1 MEWRRQGLRRGRNDD
16 DDNFASPYLYPYQHS
31 LSRRRKPVI
40 PAVMPTYGRW
50 DVAAERGEGCY
61 LYATDGRKFLDFTS
75 GIAVTSLGH
84 CHPHLIEAVTEQ
96 AGKLWHVS
104 NLFQIPGQQ
113 RLAERLVANSFAD
126 TVFFNNSGAEAVELS
141 IKVARKY
148 QSHVGHPERYR
159 VIGCQGSFHGRS
171 FATLAAAGAEAYLR
185 GFGPVMDGFDHV
197 AFNNLNEMR
206 AAITDH
212 TAAILV
218 EPVQGEGGVRAPSSD
233 YLRGLRAICDEY
245 GLVLVYDEVQSGM
258 GRTGKLFAH
267 EWAGVAPDIMAVA
280 KALGNGFPIGACL
293 ATEKAAGG
301 MVAGTHGSTFG
312 GNPMAVAAGNAVMDV
327 MLDPGFFGRVDRVAR
342 LLWGKLEALVGTYP
356 KLFAELRGSGLL
368 LGIRCQPALTAG
380 DFVAKLRAEG
390 LLCLTAGDNVL
401 RILPPLVVSE
411 REIEEGMAVLDKVAR
426 EWPQA

>member
-1 MEWRRQGLRRGRNDD
+1 
-16 DDNFASPYLYPYQHS
+16 
-31 LSRRRKPVI
+31 
-40 PAVMPTYGRW
+40 MPTYGRW
-50 DVAAERGEGCY
+50 DVAVDRGEGCY

-84 CHPHLIEAVTEQ
+84 CHPHLIAAVTAQ
-96 AGKLWHVS
+96 AQKLWHVS

-148 QSHVGHPERYR
+148 QSTTGHPERWR
-159 VIGCQGSFHGRS
+159 IIGCHGSFHGRS
-171 FATLAAAGAEAYLR
+171 FATLAAAGAEAYLK
-185 GFGPVMDGFDHV
+185 GFGPPMEGFDHV

-206 AAITDH
+206 AAITDE

-233 YLRGLRAICDEY
+233 YLKGLRAICHEY
-245 GLVLVYDEVQSGM
+245 GLLLVYDEVQSGM

-267 EWAGVAPDIMAVA
+267 EWAGVAPDVMAIA
-280 KALGNGFPIGACL
+280 KALGNGFPVAACM
-293 ATEKAAGG
+293 ASEKAAVG

-312 GNPMAVAAGNAVMDV
+312 GNPLAVAAGNAVMDV
-327 MLDPGFFGRVDRVAR
+327 MLEPGFFERTQRAAQ
-342 LLWGKLEALVGTYP
+342 LLWGKLEALVGAHP
-356 KLFAELRGSGLL
+356 KLFAELRGSGFLV
-368 LGIRCQPALTAG
+368 GIRCQPTLTAG

-390 LLCLTAGDNVL
+390 LLCLTAGENVL
-401 RILPPLVVSE
+401 RILPPLVVSDV
-411 REIEEGMAVLDKVAR
+411 EISEGLGIIDKVAR
-426 EWPQA
+426 QWPAS

>member
-1 MEWRRQGLRRGRNDD
+1 
-16 DDNFASPYLYPYQHS
+16 
-31 LSRRRKPVI
+31 
-40 PAVMPTYGRW
+40 MPTYGRW

-61 LYATDGRKFLDFTS
+61 LWSTDGRKFLDFTS

-96 AGKLWHVS
+96 AKRLWHVS

-113 RLAERLVANSFAD
+113 LLAERLVANTFAD

-148 QSHVGHPERYR
+148 QSHIGHPERFR

-171 FATLAAAGAEAYLR
+171 FATLAAAGAEAYLK
-185 GFGPVMDGFDHV
+185 GFGPVMEGFDHV
-197 AFNNLNEMR
+197 AFNYLNEMR
-206 AAITDH
+206 AAITEH

-218 EPVQGEGGVRAPSSD
+218 EPVQGEGGVRAPSAD
-233 YLRGLRAICDEY
+233 YLKGLRAICDEF
-245 GLVLVYDEVQSGM
+245 GLLLVYDEVQSGM
-258 GRTGKLFAH
+258 GRTGRLFAH
-267 EWAGVAPDIMAVA
+267 ESAGVAPDIMAVA

-312 GNPMAVAAGNAVMDV
+312 GNPMAVAAGNAVLDV
-327 MLDPGFFGRVDRVAR
+327 MLEPGFFDGVQRVAR
-342 LLWGKLEALVGTYP
+342 LLWSKLEALVAAHP
-356 KLFAELRGSGLL
+356 KLFSELRGSGHL
-368 LGIRCQPALTAG
+368 LGIRCQPELTAG

-401 RILPPLVVSE
+401 RILPPLIVTE
-411 REIEEGMAVLDKVAR
+411 REVGEGVAIIEKVAR
-426 EWPQA
+426 EWPQS